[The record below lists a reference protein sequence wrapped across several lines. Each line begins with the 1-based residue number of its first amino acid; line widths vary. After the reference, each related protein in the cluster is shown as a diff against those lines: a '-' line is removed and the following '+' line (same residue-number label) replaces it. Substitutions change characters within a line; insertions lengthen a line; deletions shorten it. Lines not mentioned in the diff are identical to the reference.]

1 CFCGKW
7 SLENK
12 VVSVKFVY
20 QGIIDFYRELNKSQK
35 LYFVSAIFFTVQFF
49 TKYLPEPAN
58 KTFFSLAMIF
68 LVWAVINDLLALY
81 HTLWNTPLGKGILLL
96 GYTFLANLSLSL
108 GAQYVNN
115 SVGVEPYLYKHSI
128 VFAAIMSVPVVAA
141 LVAVV
146 AWLVAIVFGSIYLL
160 FGLNIQQASDAGL
173 LKDVL
178 PKNSEIHPFITTIVR
193 VLAIGSV
200 CYFAYNLFAGY
211 NERYNDFVVKQTK
224 AFLYHF
230 EALEHSR
237 CKIQG
242 GSKFLPLNDKELI
255 VASQNSAGNYVFK
268 LEVCKPKLPRT

>member
-1 CFCGKW
+1 M
-7 SLENK
+7 
-12 VVSVKFVY
+12 VSVKFVY

-141 LVAVV
+141 LVAAV

-193 VLAIGSV
+193 VLAIGLV